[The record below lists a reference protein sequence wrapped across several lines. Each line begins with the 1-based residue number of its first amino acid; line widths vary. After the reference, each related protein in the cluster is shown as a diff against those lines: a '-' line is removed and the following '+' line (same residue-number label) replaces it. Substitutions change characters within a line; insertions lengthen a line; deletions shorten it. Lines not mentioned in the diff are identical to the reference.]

1 VHGLGGLCQQV
12 GIFCREPGRPWLGV
26 FVGAEQ
32 NVDFA
37 RRLRR
42 IALFRRCDAEVLK
55 VFVQQA
61 FHNNPA
67 LVRIIELIS
76 KAAGGS

>member
-1 VHGLGGLCQQV
+1 MTVAGLAGWQ
-12 GIFCREPGRPWLGV
+12 IIA
-26 FVGAEQ
+26 FVE
-32 NVDFA
+32 NN
-37 RRLRR
+37 
-42 IALFRRCDAEVLK
+42 AEVLK